1 MDCDQCSVSAGAFF
15 ESVVQAR
22 RPSRWGRPNLL
33 HSGSTL
39 FLVGL
44 FVAIVIATLVAFEA
58 GLWLGRWRSR
68 QPNPEALLPVRM
80 LVTSTLG
87 MLSFILGFTF
97 GLASSHF
104 DSRTQAVF
112 DEATAI
118 GTAYR
123 RADLLPE
130 PERTNERRLI
140 RNYIDVRL
148 EPLQVRTGDDRDRMR
163 RMQDQMWAEAVAVN
177 RRDGGS
183 PSVVPL
189 TQSLIDVNVHGERVL
204 TGIRSRIPF
213 GVWLILNGIMA
224 VSVASAGYHAGLAGT
239 QRSIAAVAYSVVFA
253 AVIILI
259 AAGDIPGPQQLQ
271 TSHQA
276 LIDLRD
282 RLAGP

>member
-1 MDCDQCSVSAGAFF
+1 MLAHSLNRSSKRANPQTWEAGTI
-15 ESVVQAR
+15 VQSIS
-22 RPSRWGRPNLL
+22 PIV
-33 HSGSTL
+33 
-39 FLVGL
+39 LVGL
-44 FVAIVIATLVAFEA
+44 FIAIVIATLLAFEA

-68 QPNPEALLPVRM
+68 KPNPEELLPARV

-87 MLSFILGFTF
+87 LLSFILGFTF

-104 DSRTQAVF
+104 DSRAEAVF

-140 RNYIDVRL
+140 RNYLDVRL
-148 EPLQVRTGDDRDRMR
+148 EPLHVRTGDAPARIRHL
-163 RMQDQMWAEAVAVN
+163 QEQMWAEVVAAS

-183 PSVVPL
+183 PSVAPL
-189 TQSLIDVNVHGERVL
+189 SQSLIDINVHGERVL
-204 TGIRSRIPF
+204 SGIRSQIPF

-224 VSVASAGYHAGLAGT
+224 VSVAAAGYQAGMAGT
-239 QRSIAAVAYSVVFA
+239 QRSIAAVAYSLAFA
-253 AVIILI
+253 AVIVLI
-259 AAGDIPGPQQLQ
+259 AAADIPGPQQLQ

-276 LIDLRD
+276 LIELRD
-282 RLAGP
+282 RLAEP

>member
-1 MDCDQCSVSAGAFF
+1 
-15 ESVVQAR
+15 
-22 RPSRWGRPNLL
+22 LY
-33 HSGSTL
+33 
-39 FLVGL
+39 
-44 FVAIVIATLVAFEA
+44 VAIAIATLLAFEA
-58 GLWLGRWRSR
+58 GLRFGRWRSLK
-68 QPNPEALLPVRM
+68 PDPEAPLPVRM

-104 DSRTQAVF
+104 DSRSDAVF

-140 RNYIDVRL
+140 RQYVDVRL
-148 EPLQVRTGDDRDRMR
+148 EPLRVRTDDALGRLRIL
-163 RMQDQMWAEAVAVN
+163 QEQMWAEAVGAN
-177 RRDGGS
+177 KKDGGS
-183 PSVVPL
+183 PAVMPL

-204 TGIRSRIPF
+204 TGIRSRIPI
-213 GVWLILNGIMA
+213 GVWLILSAIMA
-224 VSVASAGYHAGLAGT
+224 ISVASAGYHAGLAGT
-239 QRSIAAVAYSVVFA
+239 QRSIAAVAYSLVLA
-253 AVIILI
+253 AVIVLI

-282 RLAGP
+282 RLAEP

>member
-1 MDCDQCSVSAGAFF
+1 VALAMPTFPRSRS
-15 ESVVQAR
+15 SLVQSLS
-22 RPSRWGRPNLL
+22 PVF
-33 HSGSTL
+33 L
-39 FLVGL
+39 FGL
-44 FVAIVIATLVAFEA
+44 FVVIAIATLLAFEA

-68 QPNPEALLPVRM
+68 RPNPEAPRPVGM

-104 DSRTQAVF
+104 DRRTDAAF

-140 RNYIDVRL
+140 RQYVDVRL
-148 EPLQVRTGDDRDRMR
+148 EPLHARTGDALARMR
-163 RMQDQMWAEAVAVN
+163 RLQEQMWAEAVGAS

-183 PSVVPL
+183 PAVVPL

-204 TGIRSRIPF
+204 NGIRSRIHV
-213 GVWLILNGIMA
+213 GVWLILNAIMA

-239 QRSIAAVAYSVVFA
+239 QRSIAAVAYALVFA
-253 AVIILI
+253 TVIVLI
-259 AAGDIPGPQQLQ
+259 AAVDIPGPQQLQ

-282 RLAGP
+282 RLAEP